1 MRAADRPYSRWRHI
15 AHRLF
20 RPGGFHG
27 GTGRAGRPFG
37 PPNEG
42 LFEVTISHP
51 NPSGHGGCDCLP
63 RRTAEDRGAEDRGA
77 DPAPRASAAIPFVLR
92 YEDRWFGLEKR
103 VTFAAP
109 DVAAALAMMELEPI
123 GRWAELSQG
132 GAVICRRGGEPGGA
146 VDYWVAD

>member
-1 MRAADRPYSRWRHI
+1 M
-15 AHRLF
+15 
-20 RPGGFHG
+20 
-27 GTGRAGRPFG
+27 
-37 PPNEG
+37 
-42 LFEVTISHP
+42 TISYP

-63 RRTAEDRGAEDRGA
+63 RPTAEDRGA
-77 DPAPRASAAIPFVLR
+77 DPTPRASAATPFVLR

-123 GRWAELSQG
+123 GRWAELSRD

-146 VDYWVAD
+146 ADYWVAD

>member
-1 MRAADRPYSRWRHI
+1 MPAAPSV
-15 AHRLF
+15 
-20 RPGGFHG
+20 
-27 GTGRAGRPFG
+27 
-37 PPNEG
+37 PPTKA
-42 LFEVTISHP
+42 FEVTISYP
-51 NPSGHGGCDCLP
+51 NASGHGGCDCLP